1 MLERGYSLGNTL
13 GPNVLTDDKTALGY
27 YALAKCIVGVEYEGE
42 IKYPSIKQTV
52 SAFKLSEQKTNTEE
66 TEVLNRKRYN
76 KRLKFI
82 IENIMTGE
90 KILCN
95 GVKEVADKT
104 GMTDTHVSSYARK
117 EVVYQK
123 TWKIYKVN
131 ENKIASNSRYMQI
144 TNIESGQVREFESL
158 KETANFLGKATSTI
172 IYHVER
178 KSLVCGWKVEYLD

>member
-1 MLERGYSLGNTL
+1 MLERGYRLGNTL
-13 GPNVLTDDKTALGY
+13 GPNVLTDDKTALNY
-27 YALAKCIVGVEYEGE
+27 YALAKCIVGIEYEGK
-42 IKYPSIKQTV
+42 IKHPSIKQAV

-66 TEVLNRKRYN
+66 TEIVSRKRYN

-82 IENIMTGE
+82 VENLMTGE
-90 KILCN
+90 KTLCN
-95 GVKEVADKT
+95 GVKEVADRT
-104 GMTDTHVSSYARK
+104 GMTVTHVSSYARK

-123 TWKIYKVN
+123 TFKIYKVN

>member
-1 MLERGYSLGNTL
+1 MLERGCSLGNTI
-13 GPNVLTDDKTALGY
+13 GPNALTDDKTALSY
-27 YALAKCIVGVEYEGE
+27 YALAKCIVGIEYEGK
-42 IKYPSIKQTV
+42 IKYPSIKQAC
-52 SAFKLSEQKTNTEE
+52 SAFKLSEQKTNTEDPKI
-66 TEVLNRKRYN
+66 VNKKRYN

-82 IENIMTGE
+82 VENLMTGE
-90 KILCN
+90 KITCN
-95 GVKEVADKT
+95 GVKEVADRT
-104 GMTDTHVSSYARK
+104 GMTETHVSSYARK

-131 ENKIASNSRYMQI
+131 KNKIANNSRYMQI
-144 TNIESGQVREFESL
+144 TNIENGQVREFESL